1 MYTVGLVNGGS
12 DSRLYF
18 WRAARPGKKVP
29 TWEGNGVKFCLVYV
43 MSLAPPCRSGD
54 RCGWAGSYDVSSGEG
69 CPGLGNLEG

>member
-1 MYTVGLVNGGS
+1 MFLRYFGGQQGQAR
-12 DSRLYF
+12 RLLH
-18 WRAARPGKKVP
+18 RRGIG
-29 TWEGNGVKFCLVYV
+29 GNGVKFCLVHV